1 MMVEILAGQ
10 GFSPTLVRDGDRRA
24 LDADVLLMVGDGKDF
39 EGLATLLRRATG
51 RRPTTILWQLD
62 PLPPTTLNETEEAIL
77 LREAEQYHRV
87 RLAPGRLSRLIK
99 STIHAPVLTWVKKT
113 IHEIRRR
120 GADEAAIGT
129 LSPLFQGIEN
139 QMLFWMTHRYA
150 WFKRSFH
157 EGWLDYVFA
166 SDRSKLDFLTGRGIP
181 ARFAP
186 LGYHPW
192 MGEPLGRERDID
204 VLFLG
209 LIEQRRRRT
218 ILGDLQQSLQA
229 KGLRLEIVPRYCLGR
244 ERTELLNRARIS
256 LNMVSYPWDFPGA
269 RFLLSIGCGAL
280 VVSEPLENPGPYR
293 AGEHFV
299 QAEVADLPK
308 IIAYYVAHE
317 AEREALTRS
326 AFRFV
331 TCELTLKSSMA
342 HIMEVCHADSA
353 VSSDPVR
360 GGD

>member
-1 MMVEILAGQ
+1 
-10 GFSPTLVRDGDRRA
+10 
-24 LDADVLLMVGDGKDF
+24 
-39 EGLATLLRRATG
+39 
-51 RRPTTILWQLD
+51 
-62 PLPPTTLNETEEAIL
+62 
-77 LREAEQYHRV
+77 
-87 RLAPGRLSRLIK
+87 
-99 STIHAPVLTWVKKT
+99 
-113 IHEIRRR
+113 
-120 GADEAAIGT
+120 
-129 LSPLFQGIEN
+129 
-139 QMLFWMTHRYA
+139 
-150 WFKRSFH
+150 
-157 EGWLDYVFA
+157 
-166 SDRSKLDFLTGRGIP
+166 
-181 ARFAP
+181 
-186 LGYHPW
+186 
-192 MGEPLGRERDID
+192 
-204 VLFLG
+204 
-209 LIEQRRRRT
+209 
-218 ILGDLQQSLQA
+218 LGDLQQSLQA